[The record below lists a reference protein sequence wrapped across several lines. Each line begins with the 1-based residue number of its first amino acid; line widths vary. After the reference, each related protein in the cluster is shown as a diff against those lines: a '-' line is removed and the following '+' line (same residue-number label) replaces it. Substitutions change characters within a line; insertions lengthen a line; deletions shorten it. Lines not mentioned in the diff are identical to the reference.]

1 MKRIKDGL
9 IVYKMGLG
17 AFVFFLRKKAVLR
30 TIFPELD
37 SLLKGK
43 ISVRLFIYINVLL
56 KFSTRLRN
64 INSDRI

>member
-1 MKRIKDGL
+1 MKRFKDGL

-37 SLLKGK
+37 SLLEGK

-56 KFSTRLRN
+56 KFSTGLKELP
-64 INSDRI
+64 IGI